1 LGILAQDAATLLRA
15 PRLTYADPILA
26 EDSRCMLMRV
36 NAKCAHQVRP
46 PLPRQRLGGRPASG
60 THRVRLPHEIDK
72 GVVDRLWISGSQF
85 SAGQEC
91 RTVLTF
97 SVCAILARHAER
109 GVWGAPDG

>member
-1 LGILAQDAATLLRA
+1 VLNLTSDAQLSQFLD
-15 PRLTYADPILA
+15 LA
-26 EDSRCMLMRV
+26 EDNRPNVYAGQLE
-36 NAKCAHQVRP
+36 VRP
-46 PLPRQRLGGRPASG
+46 PGAPTTNRQRLGSRRASG

-109 GVWGAPDG
+109 GVWGAPGG